1 MMAPKFEWS
10 VFQIHSQKIWLRQGH
25 TFKKLRVCDTF
36 DFFSTA
42 ECEREC
48 IRLRYTLISVDIE
61 TVHLLRVD
69 TLEN

>member
-42 ECEREC
+42 EEYECEC
-48 IRLRYTLISVDIE
+48 IRLRNSLTAYFFMNGTCNPV
-61 TVHLLRVD
+61 TGCG
-69 TLEN
+69 